1 MVEQQLLARGLSDPD
16 VLAAM
21 REVPRHRFV
30 PDGAQGQAY
39 ADHPLP
45 IGYDVTI
52 SQPYVVALM
61 TELAAVRP
69 GDRVLE
75 IGTGSGY
82 QAAVLAQLGAEVDTI
97 EIIEPLAVSARQRLA
112 ALGYERIHVR
122 HGDGHIGWPDRA
134 PYAAIVLTAAPT
146 EVPPA
151 LIEQLALGGRLVA
164 PVGPADDQRL
174 IVLTRTPTGV
184 TRREEG
190 GVRFVPM
197 IRAE

>member
-1 MVEQQLLARGLSDPD
+1 MVEQQLLARGLQDRA

-21 REVPRHRFV
+21 REVPRHLFV
-30 PDGAQGQAY
+30 PDGAQDRAY

-82 QAAVLAQLGAEVDTI
+82 QAAVLAQLGAEVDSV
-97 EIIEPLAVSARQRLA
+97 EIIEQLATSARQRLA
-112 ALGYERIHVR
+112 ALGYERVRVR
-122 HGDGHIGWPDRA
+122 HSDGYLGWPERA
-134 PYAAIVLTAAPT
+134 PYAAILLTAAPP
-146 EVPPA
+146 EIPPA

-164 PVGPADDQRL
+164 PVGPAGDQRL
-174 IVLTRTPTGV
+174 IVLTRTPAGL